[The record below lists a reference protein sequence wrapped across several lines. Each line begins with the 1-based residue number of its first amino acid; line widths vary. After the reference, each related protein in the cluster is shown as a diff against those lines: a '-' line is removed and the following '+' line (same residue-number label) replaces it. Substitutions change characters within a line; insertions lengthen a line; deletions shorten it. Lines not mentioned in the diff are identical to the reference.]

1 MTHPRSHSSLNV
13 PELRFKELPV
23 YWPFPCPL
31 SLRGRDQL
39 LRLVQHSPSWGGPPT
54 AAHSVNIS
62 LWAVLGHLDLQV
74 HVQIVFLCDLCK
86 NECPTSHLLTGRWG
100 DQRGQSLR
108 QSWAKNQ
115 QKRLWRQC
123 CHLVRHVLAPLR
135 DRLNRPNT
143 GTLIMNYTDFLRLIN
158 GNRALSLLIV
168 WSLLSRVS
176 RCLNS
181 LS

>member
-123 CHLVRHVLAPLR
+123 CHLVRCFSSSERQTEQA
-135 DRLNRPNT
+135 
-143 GTLIMNYTDFLRLIN
+143 
-158 GNRALSLLIV
+158 
-168 WSLLSRVS
+168 
-176 RCLNS
+176 
-181 LS
+181 